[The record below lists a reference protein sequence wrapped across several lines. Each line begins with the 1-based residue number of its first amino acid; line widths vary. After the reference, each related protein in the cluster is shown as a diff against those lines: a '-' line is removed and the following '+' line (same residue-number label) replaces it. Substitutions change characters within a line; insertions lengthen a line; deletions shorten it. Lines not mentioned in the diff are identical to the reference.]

1 MLKNLCSLSSRGAA
15 GGEESR
21 KPFVSRARFLVQFT
35 LNGQGE
41 IPLPQGGIGMTVK
54 GSE

>member
-1 MLKNLCSLSSRGAA
+1 MRDD
-15 GGEESR
+15 EESR
-21 KPFVSRARFLVQFT
+21 PDQIGVSRARFLAQFT

>member
-1 MLKNLCSLSSRGAA
+1 MADD
-15 GGEESR
+15 EESR
-21 KPFVSRARFLVQFT
+21 PDRIGVSRERFLPQFT